1 MRILF
6 AEDEKD
12 LNHIVSLK
20 LKDEGYTVDS
30 CLNGEEAMD
39 YLDVTEYDAVILDIM
54 MPVMNGIQVLKAMRD
69 KGMRTP
75 VLFLTAR
82 DSIEDRVAGLDAG
95 ANDYLVKPFSFDEL
109 MARLRVLTRAEHV
122 QEGTILQVGELELD
136 VASHQVRRAGKN
148 IQLSAK
154 EYALLKY
161 LMHHKDRTISREQI
175 EEHVWNYDYEGG
187 TNLVDVTVSHIR
199 KKVDQGFDVPYIHTI
214 RGFGYKISEKK

>member
-39 YLDVTEYDAVILDIM
+39 YLDITEYDAVILDIM